1 MHFRACLTT
10 KHMEE
15 EEEEEEEE
23 GTDDWTLL
31 N

>member
-15 EEEEEEEE
+15 EEEEEEE